1 MTEAPKP
8 KTGAYKAF
16 DWLDDDPDFT
26 RNTLIVLGRELW
38 GENFYEQLC
47 IALLEQ
53 TTNKQELAVV
63 KEIRAVMARVE

>member
-1 MTEAPKP
+1 MKP
-8 KTGAYKAF
+8 EIGAFKAF

-38 GENFYEQLC
+38 GENFYEQLS

-53 TTNKQELAVV
+53 TSPEQELAVI
-63 KEIRAVMARVE
+63 KAIRAKFAEGNQ